1 MNKRTFEHWQVIATL
16 LAVYDAIAVNLSYLL
31 ALWFRYDGQFS
42 GIPHEYLH
50 AWLHFVPVYTV
61 FCLVVFVLLKLYKS
75 IWRFAS
81 YTELVRLAAASGIT
95 AVFHAVAIS
104 LLICRM
110 PVSYYFA
117 GALIQF
123 MLVAGIRFSYR
134 LVLMLHKKNLRASN
148 ADRVMLIGAGSA
160 GQIVLRDILISNT
173 IDANSIMDP
182 ELMAAKQGLADLLK
196 YSLIVLSSVP
206 MMFLYPFIQKY
217 FVKGVM
223 IGSVKG

>member
-1 MNKRTFEHWQVIATL
+1 MNKKTFEHWQMIAIL
-16 LAVYDAIAVNLSYLL
+16 LAVYDTVAVNLSYLL

-123 MLVAGIRFSYR
+123 MLLADFEDY
-134 LVLMLHKKNLRASN
+134 LHTHSKLFEDMKNTSERERMSMMNIAQSGFFA
-148 ADRVMLIGAGSA
+148 ADRAI
-160 GQIVLRDILISNT
+160 Q
-173 IDANSIMDP
+173 
-182 ELMAAKQGLADLLK
+182 EYADNIWYIK
-196 YSLIVLSSVP
+196 
-206 MMFLYPFIQKY
+206 
-217 FVKGVM
+217 
-223 IGSVKG
+223 